1 MIIPIDSIAMPSTLA
16 NALAPNLPLVTALPT
31 TGPTSTTGTSTT
43 TTTSTQ
49 KTKELMKFME
59 EMKIQATEIQ
69 KLKEKVTS
77 LEHNYEISQINYTKE
92 ERRNRRMTDRIKTS
106 EKDLTFENP
115 LRDMREIL
123 WTNIINSINDIWSS
137 IQIISE

>member
-1 MIIPIDSIAMPSTLA
+1 
-16 NALAPNLPLVTALPT
+16 
-31 TGPTSTTGTSTT
+31 
-43 TTTSTQ
+43 
-49 KTKELMKFME
+49 
-59 EMKIQATEIQ
+59 MKIQATEIQ